1 MSASADVNRPTK
13 AVPYGRG
20 SEAGE
25 ALWFL
30 GQLFVIKAAGEDTGG
45 AFALSEVL
53 CSPGPAAPLH
63 VQPDED
69 ETFYVLEGE
78 ITFHADGEEV
88 IASAGSTVFLPR
100 GTPHSFRVDSETAR
114 LLVLNTPAGH
124 ERFFRAMGEPA
135 AARTL
140 PPPPEG
146 PPDMDAMA
154 RAAEDA
160 GFRILGPPPF

>member
-1 MSASADVNRPTK
+1 M
-13 AVPYGRG
+13 Y
-20 SEAGE
+20 
-25 ALWFL
+25 
-30 GQLFVIKAAGEDTGG
+30 I
-45 AFALSEVL
+45 
-53 CSPGPAAPLH
+53 
-63 VQPDED
+63 
-69 ETFYVLEGE
+69 
-78 ITFHADGEEV
+78 
-88 IASAGSTVFLPR
+88 PR

-135 AARTL
+135 AERTL

-146 PPDMDAMA
+146 PPDMDAMS